1 MEYIQAW
8 RWKGANILKVEK
20 EAMCGYGK
28 SSTGKLAEKDA
39 KDVSRKQFWKGLE
52 IHAKKCRL
60 YSEDK
65 EGLLRVFSGVR

>member
-1 MEYIQAW
+1 
-8 RWKGANILKVEK
+8 
-20 EAMCGYGK
+20 MCGYGK